1 LTRVTHLVA
10 LRGGHADQI
19 ISRPRQCMTTSQL
32 HPFALDHDDHLA
44 VSKDVKVNLAL
55 DFFEGILAAPPT
67 RARRVKLDRL
77 GLRRVDLSG
86 ICAWFSEEEVWSVI
100 RACPPDKASGPDG
113 FSAVTPR
120 VMASLIIFTKVLIEN
135 QIHQLAQF

>member
-1 LTRVTHLVA
+1 
-10 LRGGHADQI
+10 
-19 ISRPRQCMTTSQL
+19 MTTSQL
-32 HPFALDHDDHLA
+32 HPFTLDHDDHLA
-44 VSKDVKVNLAL
+44 VSKDAKVNLAL
-55 DFFEGILAAPPT
+55 DFFEGILAAPLT

-77 GLRRVDLSG
+77 GLHRVDLSS

-100 RACPPDKASGPDG
+100 KARPPDKASGPDG

-120 VMASLIIFTKVLIEN
+120 VMASLIIFTKVLIKN